1 MLGTKIE
8 IACQK
13 ASAKHL
19 RSIWHTDPKRI
30 QVESITQ
37 GARSS
42 LSSYTYIE
50 LSTKSWLLGHS
61 ELTAQTRIWWSGSTQ
76 SMRREQLR
84 GIKQT
89 SLYCVIS
96 DWFFARGREW
106 ESEKGKDRRFHV
118 NLDLWPQ
125 NEYRKK
131 KDGEAHATCLQATF
145 FENYIFPWGLQ
156 FPVFFPDPFSVEFSE
171 TDPSPKTL
179 CRKLCCSC
187 LIMNHEY
194 LRKSLRKLTLPHPL
208 MKSCFLP

>member
-61 ELTAQTRIWWSGSTQ
+61 ELTAQTRILWSGRTQ

-125 NEYRKK
+125 NEYRKTK
-131 KDGEAHATCLQATF
+131 RMEKRMQLACKQLFSIITF
-145 FENYIFPWGLQ
+145 SLEVCNSLYSFPILSAWN
-156 FPVFFPDPFSVEFSE
+156 
-171 TDPSPKTL
+171 SP
-179 CRKLCCSC
+179 
-187 LIMNHEY
+187 
-194 LRKSLRKLTLPHPL
+194 KLTL
-208 MKSCFLP
+208 LPKHFAGNYVVHVWSWIMNIFGSLFENWPCPTF